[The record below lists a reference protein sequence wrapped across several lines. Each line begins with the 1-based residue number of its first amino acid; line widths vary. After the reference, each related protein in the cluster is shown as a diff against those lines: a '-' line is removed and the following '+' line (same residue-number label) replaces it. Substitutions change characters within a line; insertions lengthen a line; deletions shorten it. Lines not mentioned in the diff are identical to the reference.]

1 MVIGKLKEL
10 VVLGNWD
17 EKAAASSLIQC
28 EGNITAANQLLIDEE
43 ITILNNFDIAVKDMI
58 DSGWEEI
65 VARQALLAQWNI
77 DQRKAMGGT
86 VNVSTEVL
94 QSLRPTL
101 HKANETKSSS
111 SVGASDG
118 NKRSSSSSSSSSTV
132 TATATATAKNKSSS
146 SAAVASSTSSTPAI
160 PKPAKKEDVVFDV
173 TGANFQKIV
182 LESPIPVLLD
192 IYADWCGPCKQLTPM
207 LEQAAMKSGG
217 MFRLA
222 KLNSDKERSI
232 TELLSVTGLPTVFA
246 IDKGRFT
253 DRFVGM
259 LPTDQLQNFLVRL
272 VTGFGDRVQKDDITV
287 AMLDEYTTSITNMI
301 GSSSIS
307 FKKKEKLYK
316 LVEEVMNMHDAFQSN
331 SSQDDVDT
339 LSSSQSASTLSTST
353 TSSKSNSLSEG
364 VKTALLY
371 INNCKKDIRVSP
383 CMMMMMMMMIL
394 MNMIMNMIVM
404 MITISYSIP
413 ITDKDE
419 TIKL

>member
-1 MVIGKLKEL
+1 LVIGKLKEL

-118 NKRSSSSSSSSSTV
+118 SKRSSSSSSSTV
-132 TATATATAKNKSSS
+132 TATAKNKSSS
-146 SAAVASSTSSTPAI
+146 SAAASSTSSTPAI

-173 TGANFQKIV
+173 TGTNFQKIV

-316 LVEEVMNMHDAFQSN
+316 LVEEVMNMHDAYQST
-331 SSQDDVDT
+331 SSQDDVNT
-339 LSSSQSASTLSTST
+339 LFSSQSA
-353 TSSKSNSLSEG
+353 SSKSNSLSEG

-383 CMMMMMMMMIL
+383 CMMMMMMMMML
-394 MNMIMNMIVM
+394 MNMIMMMIVM
-404 MITISYSIP
+404 MIPISYSIP
-413 ITDKDE
+413 IQM
-419 TIKL
+419 IKQLASPPESSLILHQCHY

>member
-118 NKRSSSSSSSSSTV
+118 SKRSSSSSSSTSTS
-132 TATATATAKNKSSS
+132 TTTTKNKSSS
-146 SAAVASSTSSTPAI
+146 SAAAASSTSSTPVI

-173 TGANFQKIV
+173 TGTNFQKIV

-222 KLNSDKERSI
+222 KINSDKERSI

-316 LVEEVMNMHDAFQSN
+316 LVEEVMNMHDAYQST
-331 SSQDDVDT
+331 SSQDDVNT
-339 LSSSQSASTLSTST
+339 LSSSQSASTA
-353 TSSKSNSLSEG
+353 SSKSNSLSEG

-383 CMMMMMMMMIL
+383 CMMMMMMML
-394 MNMIMNMIVM
+394 MNMIMMMIVM
-404 MITISYSIP
+404 MMAIS
-413 ITDKDE
+413 
-419 TIKL
+419 

>member
-118 NKRSSSSSSSSSTV
+118 SKRSSSSSSSTV
-132 TATATATAKNKSSS
+132 TATAKNKSSS
-146 SAAVASSTSSTPAI
+146 SAAASSTSSTPAI

-173 TGANFQKIV
+173 TGTNFQKIV

-316 LVEEVMNMHDAFQSN
+316 LVEEVMNMHDAYQST
-331 SSQDDVDT
+331 SSQDDVNT
-339 LSSSQSASTLSTST
+339 LFSSQSA
-353 TSSKSNSLSEG
+353 SSKSNSLSEG

-383 CMMMMMMMMIL
+383 CMMMMMMMMML
-394 MNMIMNMIVM
+394 MNMIMMMIVM
-404 MITISYSIP
+404 MIPISYSIP
-413 ITDKDE
+413 IQM
-419 TIKL
+419 IKQLASPPESSLILHQCHY

>member
-1 MVIGKLKEL
+1 M
-10 VVLGNWD
+10 
-17 EKAAASSLIQC
+17 
-28 EGNITAANQLLIDEE
+28 
-43 ITILNNFDIAVKDMI
+43 NNFDIAVKDMI

-94 QSLRPTL
+94 QSLKPTL
-101 HKANETKSSS
+101 HKVNETKSS
-111 SVGASDG
+111 VGASNG
-118 NKRSSSSSSSSSTV
+118 SKSSKSSSRSSSSSSST
-132 TATATATAKNKSSS
+132 TTKNKSSPS
-146 SAAVASSTSSTPAI
+146 SSTNSASSPAAV

-173 TGANFQKIV
+173 TATNFQKIV

-207 LEQAAMKSGG
+207 LEQAAIKSGG
-217 MFRLA
+217 MFRLV

-246 IDKGRFT
+246 IDKGKFL

-287 AMLDEYTTSITNMI
+287 AMLDEYTSSITNMI
-301 GSSSIS
+301 GLSSIS

-316 LVEEVMNMHDAFQSN
+316 LVDEVMNMDDAYQSN
-331 SSQDDVDT
+331 SSSQDDVDT
-339 LSSSQSASTLSTST
+339 LSSSLSPSSGSASSLSTSST

-371 INNCKKDIRVSP
+371 INNCRKDIRVSP
-383 CMMMMMMMMIL
+383 FIVIMMMMMMIII
-394 MNMIMNMIVM
+394 IMLLM
-404 MITISYSIP
+404 MIFSMSNIMMMI
-413 ITDKDE
+413 
-419 TIKL
+419 

>member
-101 HKANETKSSS
+101 HKANEPKSSS

-118 NKRSSSSSSSSSTV
+118 SKRSSSSSSSTSTS
-132 TATATATAKNKSSS
+132 TTTTKNKSSS
-146 SAAVASSTSSTPAI
+146 SAAAASSTSSTPVI

-173 TGANFQKIV
+173 TGTNFQKIV

-222 KLNSDKERSI
+222 KINSDKERSI

-316 LVEEVMNMHDAFQSN
+316 LVEEVMNMHDAYQST
-331 SSQDDVDT
+331 SSQDDVNT
-339 LSSSQSASTLSTST
+339 LSSSQSASTA
-353 TSSKSNSLSEG
+353 SSKSNSLSEG

-383 CMMMMMMMMIL
+383 CMMMMMMML
-394 MNMIMNMIVM
+394 MNMIMMMIVM
-404 MITISYSIP
+404 MMAIS
-413 ITDKDE
+413 
-419 TIKL
+419 